1 MRKTAL
7 SKITFS
13 NPITPIAMQLSITSY
28 QIIAGALINAL
39 AVIIGASL
47 NVFYAP
53 WLQRKRDNKRW
64 EREKLYELHTEAYA
78 SLTDLLKSVSTGKFV
93 PGNETPEKFYA
104 STGALNRLKLAYLN
118 KEADTIDLV
127 ENTLKS
133 IYQGGVIQK
142 SELENLEK
150 LRQQILAIAQNDS
163 RLKDLFK

>member
-1 MRKTAL
+1 
-7 SKITFS
+7 
-13 NPITPIAMQLSITSY
+13 MQLSITSY

-64 EREKLYELHTEAYA
+64 EREKLYELHTEAYE
-78 SLTDLLKSVSTGKFV
+78 SLTNLLKSVSTASIMGQ
-93 PGNETPEKFYA
+93 NETSSTFYA
-104 STGALNRLKLAYLN
+104 STGALNRLKLAYTD
-118 KEADTIDLV
+118 KEAETINLV

-133 IYQGGVIQK
+133 IYKGGLIQK
-142 SELENLEK
+142 NELENLEK